1 MWNLENR
8 ALELINR
15 LQDDY
20 LVKRDIRTVLDWL
33 DEQIDWIGTGEDEEY
48 HGIEDTSAF
57 LWREYQMF
65 PIPYSIVESSY
76 RCV

>member
-33 DEQIDWIGTGEDEEY
+33 DEQIGLDWHREDEEY

-57 LWREYQMF
+57 F
-65 PIPYSIVESSY
+65 
-76 RCV
+76 